1 MLKACKAADSAL
13 AFVNAHDK
21 TYNVRDGS
29 DWESTLKPRLHQRL
43 RTSKNVILFLSSNT
57 KNSRALNEEIDYAI
71 NTLGLPIIV
80 VYPDFSTKGDIADSN
95 GIRQQVKTLWD
106 KLPIFRDN
114 MSKVATIHIP
124 MNKALI
130 TSSLNDSDLKVQ
142 TMVVGEYYYKI
153 N

>member
-1 MLKACKAADSAL
+1 M
-13 AFVNAHDK
+13 
-21 TYNVRDGS
+21 
-29 DWESTLKPRLHQRL
+29 
-43 RTSKNVILFLSSNT
+43 SSNT
-57 KNSRALNEEIDYAI
+57 KYSRALKEEIDYAI

-80 VYPDFSTKGDIADSN
+80 VYPDFSTKEDIADSN

-124 MNKALI
+124 MNKVLI
-130 TSSLNDSDLKVQ
+130 TSALNDSDLKVQ